1 MLTKCPLCGSELVCS
16 RTPGTVWCVSTECGA
31 VFHDVDLSGAIS
43 RVPQESAS
51 TSVADEEKPATRDRS
66 NRDDAEADE

>member
-43 RVPQESAS
+43 RMPQESAP
-51 TSVADEEKPATRDRS
+51 TSGADEEKPVAR
-66 NRDDAEADE
+66 NRASRENARTDE